1 MMLPTNHAAN
11 RRSRIN
17 RVKGFTIV
25 EVMVIMAVV
34 GMLALT
40 VSFVVP
46 DGNDDET
53 AESARVLYERIRYA
67 REYALVRHAVL
78 GLRIDDGHT
87 YRFLEFTDGRWQN
100 ITHRGLRR
108 TELDTNIE
116 ISVEAGDLELLQQD
130 DTDLNEVFA
139 VEEDDLGTRSDDDE
153 PPSEPTP
160 QLFIFG
166 SGDLPPFELFVR
178 NVGLIGEPISW
189 QITSTDGI
197 ELELKRDLGRDD

>member
-1 MMLPTNHAAN
+1 MVKPAPTTTSATGT
-11 RRSRIN
+11 SSSTL
-17 RVKGFTIV
+17 RVKGFTLV
-25 EVMVIMAVV
+25 EVMVTMAVI

-46 DGNDDET
+46 DKKDDET
-53 AESARVLYERIRYA
+53 ADNARVLYERIRYA
-67 REYALVRHAVL
+67 REYALVRHAIL

-87 YRFLEFTDGRWQN
+87 YRFLQFTDGRWQN
-100 ITHRGLRR
+100 LTHRGLRQ
-108 TELDTNIE
+108 TELSTDIE
-116 ISVEAGDLELLQQD
+116 LSVEAGDLELLQQD

-139 VEEDDLGTRSDDDE
+139 VDEEDLGTRSDDDK

-178 NVGLIGEPISW
+178 NVGLVGEPVSW
-189 QITSTDGI
+189 RIASTDGI
-197 ELELKRDLGRDD
+197 DISLEREDR